1 VSRSATLLFLLATV
15 LGIAAGI
22 PLGVMVAEAVL

>member
-1 VSRSATLLFLLATV
+1 VSWSTTLLFLLATV

>member
-1 VSRSATLLFLLATV
+1 VSRSATLFFLLATV

-22 PLGVMVAEAVL
+22 PLGLLVAEAVL